1 MSESRLL
8 AGALD
13 LVIDIGKTRA
23 KLQVIDAAGQVAEM
37 RERPS
42 RTLETHGY
50 RALDTGDIAQ
60 WMAESIAS
68 LGELRPRLTRAIVT
82 THGAAFALID
92 DDGLVLPVSDY
103 EFSGFN
109 DRAPDWSSQIGGF
122 SETLSPDLPLG
133 LNGAT
138 QLDWIE
144 RHHTKAAQRGQ
155 WLPYAQ
161 YWSWYLSGVA
171 SSEVTSL
178 GCHTHLWNP
187 SLGNFSD
194 LARTRGW
201 ATRFAPVHKAWDVLG
216 SVRPDLAKSW
226 GLSRRLLVHCGVHD
240 SNACLARYLRSSPR
254 LTLVSTGTWIVIM
267 APGAPARQLN
277 QGFDCLGNVSVRNER
292 VPTGRFMGGR
302 EMQQICAGADPAL
315 ANLEDLGRLLER
327 GLMVLPGFARQG
339 GPFRNLDGQVIDA
352 AGQPVELTALSPGE
366 RATLGALYCAQ
377 VTAWIID
384 KLGGI
389 GPIVVD
395 GPFSDNGVY
404 VGALST
410 LQDEMSVYSSNDPLE
425 GTARGAHE
433 LAHWTEPAYRA
444 ANVKRV
450 LPVHAAKLHS
460 AFKRWKAHIEKLL
473 SPVDG
478 PEQEQ
483 RSESRASKGKR
494 ANAA

>member
-8 AGALD
+8 TGALD

-23 KLQVIDAAGQVAEM
+23 KLLVIDAAGQLAEM

-42 RTLETHGY
+42 QTVETHGY
-50 RALDTGDIAQ
+50 RALDTGGVAQ
-60 WMAESIAS
+60 WLAESIAS
-68 LGELRPRLTRAIVT
+68 LGNLRPRLTRAIVT
-82 THGAAFALID
+82 THGAAFALLGD
-92 DDGLVLPVSDY
+92 KGLALPVADY
-103 EFSGFN
+103 EFLGFN
-109 DRAPDWSSQIGGF
+109 DRAPDWPAQIGTF

-138 QLDWIE
+138 QLDWME
-144 RHHTKAAQRGQ
+144 WHHPAAASQGQ

-161 YWSWYLSGVA
+161 YWSWFLSGVA

-187 SLGNFSD
+187 SQGTFSN
-194 LARTRGW
+194 LARARGW
-201 ATRFAPVHKAWDVLG
+201 AARFAPVRKAWDVLG
-216 SVRPDLAKSW
+216 CVRPDLARSW

-254 LTLVSTGTWIVIM
+254 LTLVSTGTWIVVM
-267 APGAPARQLN
+267 ASGAPARQLN
-277 QGFDCLGNVSVRNER
+277 QHLDCLGNVSVRNER

-302 EMQQICAGADPAL
+302 EMAQICAGANPAL
-315 ANLEDLGRLLER
+315 ANLEDLGHLLER
-327 GLMVLPGFARQG
+327 GLMVLPGFAHQG
-339 GPFRNLDGQVIDA
+339 GPFRELAGAVVDATGQAVDLDT
-352 AGQPVELTALSPGE
+352 LTPSE

-395 GPFSDNGVY
+395 GPFSENGVY

-410 LQDEMSVYSSNDPLE
+410 LQEEMSVYASNDALE

-444 ANVKRV
+444 ADVKRV
-450 LPVHAAKLHS
+450 LPVHAARLLG
-460 AFKRWKAHIEKLL
+460 AFKRWTARVEQLMGA
-473 SPVDG
+473 SDG
-478 PEQEQ
+478 VHAEQ
-483 RSESRASKGKR
+483 RSDPQVGKGRR
-494 ANAA
+494 ANGA